1 MKYLEINKKIN
12 IRISLSEY
20 LGKQKQKQKSNN
32 NNKKQSRKFM
42 CLLLK
47 F

>member
-20 LGKQKQKQKSNN
+20 LGKKKNK
-32 NNKKQSRKFM
+32 NKKATTTTKNKAENLCAYF
-42 CLLLK
+42 
-47 F
+47 